1 MEEGADVKASL
12 VIALQTGNNQ
22 SFASLIK
29 STNIP
34 LYNLKDPNSS
44 NIFHELA
51 SSTSNENSIIK
62 LFLTLLSEFR
72 DRYFDEAPEIMKYL
86 LNSQRTSDSQ
96 SPLLEAVLYNR
107 KVLFI

>member
-12 VIALQTGNNQ
+12 VIALQTGNTQ

-51 SSTSNENSIIK
+51 SSTSNEGSIVK
-62 LFLTLLSEFR
+62 LFLSLISEFH
-72 DRYFDEAPEIMKYL
+72 DRYFEEAPELIHSL
-86 LNSQRTSDSQ
+86 LNSQRTCDLQ
-96 SPLLEAVLYNR
+96 TPLLEAVLYNR